1 MRPSSYIPLLAGAAI
16 AQESATILNFFQ
28 LDSTLTVLG
37 SDASAT
43 TYENSCPS
51 DGVGV
56 SVVPSDL
63 LPITDD
69 PSETPSPTP
78 APRMRRQDDDSN
90 EDYSFCEPYTILQG
104 PETYEMHLT
113 DPTPGAW
120 TMDMACSW
128 QGAMSTADLTCDV
141 TQSGYVPDQADQVA
155 STSVLSQ
162 SEIQEMEAYQVV
174 ALVTATGASYPGSA
188 SATGGPS
195 PTGSAS
201 GTGPTS
207 PSRSQSGAAST
218 PSTGLAPAGSL
229 PNAMAM
235 TTSRSK
241 QGLLSELSWAQSLT
255 ARLRRDRDNWR
266 SLALEQEQDLKAA
279 HQDLEHQTCVVSE
292 IEQENANLRFRHE
305 EDRTAGGQLYSRFQ
319 ILVSAHDKLVDQLND
334 AMRTIA
340 RLKKSDRTKDKVQQ
354 RNLSLKA
361 TLHRYTSQGTSATTQ
376 AAADTESTL
385 REALA
390 LANERIEE
398 LETKGGAMLDAL
410 EKRNDSCGSD
420 EEEEMGQG
428 DVEAGM
434 LEAEVAFRG
443 VIEDES
449 FKEQKVLWLDLL
461 DG

>member
-43 TYENSCPS
+43 TYENTCPS

-63 LPITDD
+63 VPNPDD

-78 APRMRRQDDDSN
+78 APRMRRQDDESN
-90 EDYSFCEPYTILQG
+90 GDYSFCEPYTILQG

-174 ALVTATGASYPGSA
+174 ALVTATGASSPGSA

-201 GTGPTS
+201 GTGATS

-218 PSTGLAPAGSL
+218 PSTGLAPAASL
-229 PNAMAM
+229 PTAMAM
-235 TTSRSK
+235 M
-241 QGLLSELSWAQSLT
+241 GA
-255 ARLRRDRDNWR
+255 
-266 SLALEQEQDLKAA
+266 
-279 HQDLEHQTCVVSE
+279 VG
-292 IEQENANLRFRHE
+292 IF
-305 EDRTAGGQLYSRFQ
+305 
-319 ILVSAHDKLVDQLND
+319 
-334 AMRTIA
+334 
-340 RLKKSDRTKDKVQQ
+340 
-354 RNLSLKA
+354 
-361 TLHRYTSQGTSATTQ
+361 
-376 AAADTESTL
+376 AAAV
-385 REALA
+385 AL
-390 LANERIEE
+390 
-398 LETKGGAMLDAL
+398 
-410 EKRNDSCGSD
+410 
-420 EEEEMGQG
+420 
-428 DVEAGM
+428 
-434 LEAEVAFRG
+434 
-443 VIEDES
+443 
-449 FKEQKVLWLDLL
+449 
-461 DG
+461 

>member
-1 MRPSSYIPLLAGAAI
+1 MRPSTYIPLLAGAAM

-28 LDSTLTVLG
+28 FDSTLTVLG

-43 TYENSCPS
+43 TYENS
-51 DGVGV
+51 
-56 SVVPSDL
+56 

-69 PSETPSPTP
+69 PSKTPSPTP

-174 ALVTATGASYPGSA
+174 ALVTATGASSPGSA

-195 PTGSAS
+195 STGSAS
-201 GTGPTS
+201 GTGATS

-229 PNAMAM
+229 PTAMAM
-235 TTSRSK
+235 M
-241 QGLLSELSWAQSLT
+241 GA
-255 ARLRRDRDNWR
+255 
-266 SLALEQEQDLKAA
+266 
-279 HQDLEHQTCVVSE
+279 VG
-292 IEQENANLRFRHE
+292 IF
-305 EDRTAGGQLYSRFQ
+305 
-319 ILVSAHDKLVDQLND
+319 
-334 AMRTIA
+334 
-340 RLKKSDRTKDKVQQ
+340 
-354 RNLSLKA
+354 
-361 TLHRYTSQGTSATTQ
+361 
-376 AAADTESTL
+376 AAAV
-385 REALA
+385 AL
-390 LANERIEE
+390 
-398 LETKGGAMLDAL
+398 
-410 EKRNDSCGSD
+410 
-420 EEEEMGQG
+420 
-428 DVEAGM
+428 
-434 LEAEVAFRG
+434 
-443 VIEDES
+443 
-449 FKEQKVLWLDLL
+449 
-461 DG
+461 

>member
-1 MRPSSYIPLLAGAAI
+1 MPAAVSEAHI
-16 AQESATILNFFQ
+16 VTANPKSRLFRSFTRH
-28 LDSTLTVLG
+28 
-37 SDASAT
+37 ASA
-43 TYENSCPS
+43 
-51 DGVGV
+51 
-56 SVVPSDL
+56 
-63 LPITDD
+63 
-69 PSETPSPTP
+69 
-78 APRMRRQDDDSN
+78 
-90 EDYSFCEPYTILQG
+90 
-104 PETYEMHLT
+104 
-113 DPTPGAW
+113 
-120 TMDMACSW
+120 
-128 QGAMSTADLTCDV
+128 
-141 TQSGYVPDQADQVA
+141 
-155 STSVLSQ
+155 
-162 SEIQEMEAYQVV
+162 
-174 ALVTATGASYPGSA
+174 
-188 SATGGPS
+188 
-195 PTGSAS
+195 
-201 GTGPTS
+201 PTS
-207 PSRSQSGAAST
+207 PLTLEFRL
-218 PSTGLAPAGSL
+218 PSEGTFTTSYQHSL
-229 PNAMAM
+229 PSPKSPQ

-279 HQDLEHQTCVVSE
+279 HQDLEHQTCVISE

-319 ILVSAHDKLVDQLND
+319 VLVSAHDKLVDQLND

-398 LETKGGAMLDAL
+398 LETKGEAMLDAL
-410 EKRNDSCGSD
+410 DKRNDSCGSD
-420 EEEEMGQG
+420 EEEEMG
-428 DVEAGM
+428 DRNVEADL

-449 FKEQKVLWLDLL
+449 IKEQKVLWLDLL
-461 DG
+461 DD